1 MEKIVPAFEKSN
13 DLACDLIIGSSG
25 KIAAQ
30 IEQGAPFDIFLSADN
45 KYPTSIYESDLAI
58 GPPEIYA
65 FGKLVLWTLERDSH
79 LDTDFLLSGKTQYI
93 SIANPITAPY
103 GLAAE
108 SFLKAS
114 GIYLDIQDKLVFGES
129 IAQTNQFLLS
139 GAANAAL
146 TSLSTVMSPNLK
158 DRGTWILLDSTL
170 YDPIVQSCIILKN
183 KKNVDK
189 GASAFRDFL
198 LSKEG
203 QEILHNFGYSTP
215 K

>member
-1 MEKIVPAFEKSN
+1 MSKLSYLSSFCLALILIGCTTNKEQILTIAASANMRPVMEKIVPAFEKSN

-114 GIYLDIQDKLVFGES
+114 GIYLDKFERPWHMDTIG
-129 IAQTNQFLLS
+129 
-139 GAANAAL
+139 
-146 TSLSTVMSPNLK
+146 
-158 DRGTWILLDSTL
+158 
-170 YDPIVQSCIILKN
+170 
-183 KKNVDK
+183 
-189 GASAFRDFL
+189 
-198 LSKEG
+198 
-203 QEILHNFGYSTP
+203 
-215 K
+215 